1 MDYQERITVVN
12 PQAKFK
18 EVKLIEPSE
27 HHFLIMAAEV
37 DNRTFPFPIGS
48 SKKKKRLLQAA
59 KELCRELEQ
68 LDEVVD
74 AAVFKAR
81 LIPPGRGQ
89 YIKEHAEEVHIANY
103 DVVVLI
109 EQNSLLQ
116 NTQLNKKIEALKTQM
131 KEVSKHTYFQEATN
145 LKRIG
150 PVDHSKQGVFL
161 FNFFYGDQLNQ
172 TIGIWHFTAGWFMQE
187 TNLDNS
193 TVLLPNDQETSDYT
207 IINHCRWNSMKDI
220 LPALI
225 FKGSFKSY
233 VLDNFYANKVGAMPI
248 LYELA

>member
-1 MDYQERITVVN
+1 MDYKESITVVN
-12 PQAKFK
+12 PQEQFK

-27 HHFLIMAAEV
+27 HHFLLLAAEV
-37 DNRTFPFPIGS
+37 DSNVFPFPIRS
-48 SKKKKRLLQAA
+48 SKQKKSLLHCA
-59 KELCRELEQ
+59 KELCQEMEQ
-68 LDEVVD
+68 FNEIID
-74 AAVFKAR
+74 ATVFKAR
-81 LIPPGRGQ
+81 LTPPGRGQ
-89 YIKEHAEEVHIANY
+89 YIKEHEDEIHIANY

-109 EQNSLLQ
+109 EQKSPLRNDSL
-116 NTQLNKKIEALKTQM
+116 NEKIKSLKTQM
-131 KEVSKHTYFQEATN
+131 QQVSKHVYFQEATN

-150 PVDHSKQGVFL
+150 PVDHTRQGVFL
-161 FNFFYGDQLNQ
+161 FNFFHGALLKQ

-193 TVLLPNDQETSDYT
+193 TVLLPNDPETSDYT
-207 IINHCRWNSMKDI
+207 IINHCRWDSMKDI

-225 FKGSFKSY
+225 FKRTFKSY